1 MRQRLSTLGAVFL
14 VLVLLAVALGAC
26 ARSAEE
32 RELETAEPGE
42 SPAATETIPG
52 GAETPVPGET
62 VVSAVTPVGTTAP
75 QPQPT
80 QVSVGE
86 TPGAAQPAAT
96 DVPGVTQPEATQP
109 AAAQP
114 EATQPAEAEPPSPPA
129 ASGESIVHTV
139 QPGESLSSIARRYGT
154 TWQAIAQANGLVNPN
169 QIYAG
174 QQLKI
179 GVSSSDGGTTGG
191 STGCRLRHTV
201 KQGEWVWQIARTYGA
216 DPYDI
221 LAANGLSVQTA
232 NTIYPGTVLCIP

>member
-32 RELETAEPGE
+32 RELETVEPGE
-42 SPAATETIPG
+42 SPATTEPIPG
-52 GAETPVPGET
+52 GAETPLPGET

-96 DVPGVTQPEATQP
+96 DAPGVTQPEATQP

-114 EATQPAEAEPPSPPA
+114 EATQPAATEPPSPPA
-129 ASGESIVHTV
+129 ASGETIVHTV

-191 STGCRLRHTV
+191 STGCRMRHTV

>member
-26 ARSAEE
+26 ARSAEA
-32 RELETAEPGE
+32 RELETAVPGE

-80 QVSVGE
+80 QVSGGE

-114 EATQPAEAEPPSPPA
+114 EATQPAAAEPPSPPA

>member
-1 MRQRLSTLGAVFL
+1 V
-14 VLVLLAVALGAC
+14 
-26 ARSAEE
+26 
-32 RELETAEPGE
+32 
-42 SPAATETIPG
+42 
-52 GAETPVPGET
+52 
-62 VVSAVTPVGTTAP
+62 P

-80 QVSVGE
+80 QVSAGE
-86 TPGAAQPAAT
+86 TPGAVQPAAT
-96 DVPGVTQPEATQP
+96 DVPGATQP
-109 AAAQP
+109 AATQP
-114 EATQPAEAEPPSPPA
+114 AATQPAGAEPASPPA
-129 ASGESIVHTV
+129 ASGETVMHTV

-179 GVSSSDGGTTGG
+179 GVSSSEGTTGG
-191 STGCRLRHTV
+191 STGCRVRHTV

-216 DPYDI
+216 SPYDI

>member
-1 MRQRLSTLGAVFL
+1 MRQRPSTLGAVFL
-14 VLVLLAVALGAC
+14 VLVLALALGSC

-32 RELETAEPGE
+32 REQQTVEPLEGLATTEPM
-42 SPAATETIPG
+42 PG
-52 GAETPVPGET
+52 GAETPAPGET
-62 VVSAVTPVGTTAP
+62 VVSAVTPVGTTVP

-80 QVSVGE
+80 QVSAGD
-86 TPGAAQPAAT
+86 TPGPAAT
-96 DVPGVTQPEATQP
+96 EEPGVAQPEATQPPAAQPEATQP
-109 AAAQP
+109 AAA
-114 EATQPAEAEPPSPPA
+114 EPPSQPA
-129 ASGESIVHTV
+129 APGQTIVHTV

-221 LAANGLSVQTA
+221 LAANGLSIQTA

>member
-1 MRQRLSTLGAVFL
+1 MVLVILAL
-14 VLVLLAVALGAC
+14 VLGSC

-32 RELETAEPGE
+32 RELETAVPDDGTVTTEP
-42 SPAATETIPG
+42 IPG

-62 VVSAVTPVGTTAP
+62 VVSAVTPSPGAGTAV
-75 QPQPT
+75 PQPT
-80 QVSVGE
+80 QAQAGATG

-96 DVPGVTQPEATQP
+96 DVPAATQP
-109 AAAQP
+109 AA
-114 EATQPAEAEPPSPPA
+114 TQPAGTQPTSAPP
-129 ASGESIVHTV
+129 ASGETVVHTV

-154 TWQAIAQANGLVNPN
+154 TWEAIAQANGLVNPD

-179 GVSSSDGGTTGG
+179 GVSSSGGTSGG

-201 KQGEWVWQIARTYGA
+201 RQGEWVWQIARTYGA